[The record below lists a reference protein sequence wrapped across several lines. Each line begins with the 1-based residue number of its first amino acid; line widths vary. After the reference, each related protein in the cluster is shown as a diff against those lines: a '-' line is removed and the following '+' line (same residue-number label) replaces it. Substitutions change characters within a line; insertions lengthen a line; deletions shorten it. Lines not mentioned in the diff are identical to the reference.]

1 VLSLLRLGS
10 RLIVPLE
17 GGTKFYSSISYLCTI
32 KRKVRDLSLVVSHYI
47 QFATTSGA
55 KFGLSLSLSLSL
67 YTIW

>member
-32 KRKVRDLSLVVSHYI
+32 KRKVRDLSLVVSH
-47 QFATTSGA
+47 
-55 KFGLSLSLSLSL
+55 
-67 YTIW
+67 